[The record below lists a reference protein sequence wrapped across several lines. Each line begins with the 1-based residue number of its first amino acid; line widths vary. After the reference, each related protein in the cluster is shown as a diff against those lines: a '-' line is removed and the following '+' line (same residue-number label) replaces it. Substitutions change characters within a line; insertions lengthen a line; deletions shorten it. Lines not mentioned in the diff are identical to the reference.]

1 MCRPQG
7 RRYIGGSEFMSE
19 YMDRYNLI
27 AGVFRRR
34 FDREPTFLV
43 RAPGRVDLMG
53 SHTDYNLGHVLTMA
67 ISRDV
72 WIAGRVRPDPIV
84 RIYSIGLDSEQS
96 FDVRSLARGV
106 RTGWG
111 DYVRGVA
118 AVLASEGLELRG
130 FDAVVH
136 STVPIGSG
144 LSSSAALECAT
155 AMAFQFAGGWKIE
168 PARMARLCQ
177 RAEHEWAGVNCGLL
191 DQYTSC
197 LGQAD
202 SVLVLDCRTVSH
214 RCWTIS
220 PGLEVFIC
228 DTRSK
233 RELVG
238 SEYSSR
244 RAQCE
249 DGARQ
254 LGARALC
261 DVTLQDLMKHQ
272 DAMPAEVFR
281 RCRFILE
288 EDGRVGR
295 MAVALA
301 SGDETGIGNLCG
313 ESFRGARDLYEISA
327 PSMNAMMDAMINA
340 PGVVGARQAGAGFGG
355 CMVAIVRREQAQ
367 AFAENTRRRYLAS
380 TGIEA
385 DVYPVRAADGASV
398 IDQFT
403 KEGIEDVA

>member
-1 MCRPQG
+1 
-7 RRYIGGSEFMSE
+7 MSDHS
-19 YMDRYNLI
+19 DRYGLI
-27 AGVFRRR
+27 SSIFHRR
-34 FDREPTFLV
+34 FGTEPEFLV

-72 WIAGRVRPDPIV
+72 WIAGRARHDTIV
-84 RIYSIGLDSEQS
+84 RVYSMGLDDEQC
-96 FDVRSLARGV
+96 FDVASLTLGG
-106 RTGWG
+106 RTGWV

-118 AVLASEGLELRG
+118 AVLASERLQLRG
-130 FDAVVH
+130 FDAVIH

-155 AMAFQFAGGWKIE
+155 ATAFQLTGGWTVE

-177 RAEHEWAGVNCGLL
+177 RAEHEWAGVKCGIL
-191 DQYTSC
+191 DQYTSYF
-197 LGQAD
+197 GQAD

-214 RCWTIS
+214 SCSRIS
-220 PGLEVFIC
+220 SGLEVFIC

-249 DGARQ
+249 EGARR
-254 LGARALC
+254 LGVRALC
-261 DVTLQDLMKHQ
+261 DVTLEDLMKHQ
-272 DAMPAEVFR
+272 ETLPAEVFR

-288 EDGRVGR
+288 EDARVR
-295 MAVALA
+295 PMAAALS
-301 SGDETGIGNLCG
+301 SGDERAIGNLCE
-313 ESFRGARDLYEISA
+313 ESFRGACDLYEISA
-327 PSMNAMMDAMINA
+327 PSMHAMMDAMINA

-367 AFAENTRRRYLAS
+367 AFAESTRSRYLVS
-380 TGIEA
+380 TGIQP
-385 DVYPVRAADGASV
+385 DVYAVRGAGGASV
-398 IDQFT
+398 IGQFT
-403 KEGIEDVA
+403 KDEINDVG

>member
-1 MCRPQG
+1 MCAHN
-7 RRYIGGSEFMSE
+7 
-19 YMDRYNLI
+19 DRYNLI
-27 AGVFRRR
+27 SSVFRRR
-34 FDREPTFLV
+34 FAVEPTFLV

-72 WIAGRVRPDPIV
+72 WIAGRPRLDHIV
-84 RIYSIGLDSEQS
+84 RVYSIGLDSEQC
-96 FDVRSLARGV
+96 FDVRSLTPGV

-118 AVLASEGLELRG
+118 AVLASERLQLCG
-130 FDAVVH
+130 FDAVIH

-155 AMAFQFAGGWKIE
+155 AKAFQLTGGWTVE

-177 RAEHEWAGVNCGLL
+177 RAEHEWAGVKCGIL
-191 DQYTSC
+191 DQYTSFF
-197 LGQAD
+197 GQAD
-202 SVLVLDCRTVSH
+202 SVLVLDCRTVTNS
-214 RCWTIS
+214 CWSIS

-228 DTRSK
+228 DTRTK
-233 RELVG
+233 RELAA

-249 DGARQ
+249 EGARL
-254 LGARALC
+254 LGVRALC
-261 DVTLQDLMKHQ
+261 DVTLQDLMKHKET
-272 DAMPAEVFR
+272 MPAEVFR

-288 EDGRVGR
+288 EDARVR
-295 MAVALA
+295 PMAAALS
-301 SGDETGIGNLCG
+301 SGDEMGIGNLCK
-313 ESFRGARDLYEISA
+313 ESFRGACDLYEICA
-327 PSMNAMMDAMINA
+327 PSMHAMMDAMINA

-367 AFAENTRRRYLAS
+367 AFAESTRSRYLGT
-380 TGIEA
+380 TGIRP
-385 DVYPVRAADGASV
+385 DVYAVRGAGGASV

-403 KEGIEDVA
+403 KEGIYDVG

>member
-1 MCRPQG
+1 
-7 RRYIGGSEFMSE
+7 MSDNS
-19 YMDRYNLI
+19 DRHGQI
-27 AGVFRRR
+27 SSIFHRR
-34 FDREPTFLV
+34 FGTEPEFLV

-72 WIAGRVRPDPIV
+72 WISGRARHDTIV
-84 RIYSIGLDSEQS
+84 RVYSMGLDDEQC
-96 FDVRSLARGV
+96 FDVASLTPGG
-106 RTGWG
+106 RTGWV

-118 AVLASEGLELRG
+118 AVLASERLQLRG
-130 FDAVVH
+130 FDAVIH

-155 AMAFQFAGGWKIE
+155 ATAFQLTGGWTVE
-168 PARMARLCQ
+168 PAWMARLCQ
-177 RAEHEWAGVNCGLL
+177 RAEHEWAGVKCGIL
-191 DQYTSC
+191 DQYTSYF
-197 LGQAD
+197 GQAD

-214 RCWTIS
+214 SCSRIS
-220 PGLEVFIC
+220 SGLEVFIC

-249 DGARQ
+249 EGARR
-254 LGARALC
+254 LGVRALC
-261 DVTLQDLMKHQ
+261 DVTLEDLMKHKET
-272 DAMPAEVFR
+272 MPAEVFG

-288 EDGRVGR
+288 EDARVR
-295 MAVALA
+295 PMAAALS
-301 SGDETGIGNLCG
+301 SGDERGIGNLCR
-313 ESFRGARDLYEISA
+313 ESFRGACELYEIGA
-327 PSMNAMMDAMINA
+327 PSMHAMMDAMINA

-355 CMVAIVRREQAQ
+355 CMVAIVRREQAH
-367 AFAENTRRRYLAS
+367 AFAESTRSRYLVS
-380 TGIEA
+380 TGIQP
-385 DVYPVRAADGASV
+385 DVYAVRGAGGAGV

-403 KEGIEDVA
+403 KEEINHVR

>member
-1 MCRPQG
+1 
-7 RRYIGGSEFMSE
+7 MSE
-19 YMDRYNLI
+19 HNDRYNLM
-27 AGVFRRR
+27 ASVLRRR
-34 FDREPTFLV
+34 YGTEPEFLV

-72 WIAGRVRPDPIV
+72 WIAGRARPNPRVRV
-84 RIYSIGLDSEQS
+84 YSMGLDSEQS
-96 FDVRSLARGV
+96 FDVRSLAPGV

-118 AVLASEGLELRG
+118 AVLAGEGLPLRG
-130 FDAVVH
+130 FDAVIH

-155 AMAFQFAGGWKIE
+155 AIAFQLTGGWKIE

-177 RAEHEWAGVNCGLL
+177 RAEHEWAGVKCGIL

-197 LGQAD
+197 FGQAD

-214 RCWTIS
+214 HGWEINS
-220 PGLEVFIC
+220 GLEAFIC

-249 DGARQ
+249 EGARQ
-254 LGARALC
+254 LGVRALC
-261 DVTLQDLMKHQ
+261 DVTLQELLKHEE
-272 DAMPAEVFR
+272 AMPAEVFR

-288 EDGRVGR
+288 EDARVR
-295 MAVALA
+295 PMAAALA
-301 SGDETGIGNLCG
+301 SGDERCIGNLCAR
-313 ESFRGARDLYEISA
+313 SFRGARDLYEICA
-327 PSMNAMMDAMINA
+327 PSMHTMMEAMSNA

-355 CMVAIVRREQAQ
+355 CMVAIVRQEEAK
-367 AFAENTRRRYLAS
+367 AFAEGTRRRYLS
-380 TGIEA
+380 LTGIQP
-385 DVYPVRAADGASV
+385 DVYAVRAAAGAGV
-398 IDQFT
+398 IDQLM
-403 KEGIEDVA
+403 KERIDEAA